1 MDYQDRVKSFT
12 DSNFHQPNKDG
23 SNWKKL
29 VHEKTNKNKEMI
41 FNRKTLEEASNPL
54 ILMRSSELKK
64 DLSHNH
70 KKYTENM
77 TKYSNF
83 YQDVEKAVR
92 MDFLSKNRYSQPH
105 LTMKTTKNS
114 NVEEPYDD

>member
-1 MDYQDRVKSFT
+1 M
-12 DSNFHQPNKDG
+12 
-23 SNWKKL
+23 
-29 VHEKTNKNKEMI
+29 
-41 FNRKTLEEASNPL
+41 
-54 ILMRSSELKK
+54 ILMRSNELKK

-70 KKYTENM
+70 KKYAENM

-105 LTMKTTKNS
+105 LAVRTTKDS
-114 NVEEPYDD
+114 NADVSYDE